1 MSDVTVKGLGVKFGE
16 RKVFEGFDI
25 TFDEHRINVVLGASG
40 VGKTTLLN
48 AIAGLVP
55 FEGTISGAEGGISY
69 IFQKDRLIPTISVY
83 KNLDLVLRSAVAD
96 KNERKERI
104 DEILARLE
112 VLSERDKYPTELS
125 GGQAQRISMAR
136 AFLYPSEVLLMD
148 EPFRALDLG
157 LKTRL
162 IAQLDGLLASSPRTV
177 IFVTHDVE
185 ECLWAADGYTVLDG
199 APARI
204 VLSRVS
210 DIPRA
215 ERRADDSAIVMARTE
230 LIDTLSRV

>member
-1 MSDVTVKGLGVKFGE
+1 MSDVTIKGLGVKFGE
-16 RKVFEGFDI
+16 RRVFEDFDI
-25 TFDEHRINVVLGASG
+25 TFDENRVNVVLGASG

-48 AIAGLVP
+48 VVAKLVS
-55 FEGTISGAEGGISY
+55 FEGEVSGADGGISY

-104 DEILARLE
+104 EEILSRLE
-112 VLSERDKYPTELS
+112 VLSERDKFPTELS

-136 AFLYPSEVLLMD
+136 AFVYPSRVLLMD

-157 LKTRL
+157 LKNRL
-162 IAQLDGLLASSPRTV
+162 IEQLGELLAASPRTV

-185 ECLWAADGYTVLDG
+185 ECLRAADVYTVLEG
-199 APARI
+199 SPARA
-204 VLSRVS
+204 VLTRVM
-210 DIPRA
+210 DVPHG

>member
-69 IFQKDRLIPTISVY
+69 IFQKDRLIPQISVY
-83 KNLDLVLRSAVAD
+83 KNLDLVLRAV
-96 KNERKERI
+96 
-104 DEILARLE
+104 
-112 VLSERDKYPTELS
+112 ERDKKNRRADIEEMLERAEILSEMEKRPTELS
-125 GGQAQRISMAR
+125 GGQALRVAMAR
-136 AFLYPSEVLLMD
+136 AFLYPSEILLMD

-157 LKTRL
+157 LKLRL
-162 IAQLDGLLASSPRTV
+162 MRVLGKLLSESPRTV
-177 IFVTHDVE
+177 VYITHDIDECLLAADRWVVLGGEPVSVVE
-185 ECLWAADGYTVLDG
+185 EG
-199 APARI
+199 RI
-204 VLSRVS
+204 
-210 DIPRA
+210 DIPRGGRDLA
-215 ERRADDSAIVMARTE
+215 CPELASLRA
-230 LIDTLSRV
+230 TLTRLLSE